1 MDKQIP
7 INRSLFFS
15 FGSGTAWYRAL
26 KIQHGRMSNQTR
38 TFNTDSGSTND
49 VINLFGKMQ
58 YDSGTYSTYEEL
70 ALVIVQPTD
79 PQIISCRH
87 PL

>member
-1 MDKQIP
+1 MDKHMA

-38 TFNTDSGSTND
+38 TLNTDPGGIYPEAGNLCKIRLNWND
-49 VINLFGKMQ
+49 KGVAL
-58 YDSGTYSTYEEL
+58 L
-70 ALVIVQPTD
+70 AYL
-79 PQIISCRH
+79 IISQ
-87 PL
+87 PPIAMAYVTLT